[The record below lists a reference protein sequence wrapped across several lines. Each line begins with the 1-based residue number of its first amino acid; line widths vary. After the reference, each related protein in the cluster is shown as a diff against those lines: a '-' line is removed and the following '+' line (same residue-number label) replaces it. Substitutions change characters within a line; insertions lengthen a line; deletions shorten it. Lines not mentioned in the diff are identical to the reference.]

1 MFKTI
6 IDCLN
11 DVFYNISEGTLTDNL
26 YSVFENNLFEF
37 LKDTK
42 DPSDTLKNIFLY
54 KYKPNQKAKKGIAR
68 IYKDVIP
75 NRVEQKIFDL
85 INGDGCDAIKIK
97 YISCLPLKG
106 QAEELGINIRYLDVK
121 KPKGITSDKFY
132 LHHFCDDGKGFFGGE
147 GQFLNG
153 FIDVCVAKAMT
164 YFIDTPINK
173 EVFEWSS
180 GSYFM
185 SYIKFP
191 DLLHDFELRSIKNF
205 DSYYDSKEKVAGL
218 FKGLFEKA
226 LIEINKEDFES
237 TLTMII
243 KENDEDQCCL
253 YNPRDTLRM
262 FKAMGFE
269 RVLEV
274 CRIIFEHNFVFHG
287 WPDITIYRNSKISF
301 QEVKAAKD
309 KLRESQVYFY
319 LDKIEREGAI
329 FEGCTYEIIKM
340 D

>member
-1 MFKTI
+1 M
-6 IDCLN
+6 N
-11 DVFYNISEGTLTDNL
+11 
-26 YSVFENNLFEF
+26 
-37 LKDTK
+37 
-42 DPSDTLKNIFLY
+42 
-54 KYKPNQKAKKGIAR
+54 
-68 IYKDVIP
+68 
-75 NRVEQKIFDL
+75 
-85 INGDGCDAIKIK
+85 
-97 YISCLPLKG
+97 
-106 QAEELGINIRYLDVK
+106 VK

-132 LHHFCDDGKGFFGGE
+132 LQSFCEDENCFFGGE
-147 GQFLNG
+147 GKFLNG

-164 YFIDTPINK
+164 YFIDSKINK

-191 DLLHDFELRSIKNF
+191 DLLHDFELRSIKNV

-218 FKGLFEKA
+218 FKGIFEQA
-226 LIEINKEDFES
+226 LSEINAEYFES
-237 TLTMII
+237 TLNMII

-274 CRIIFEHNFVFHG
+274 CRIIFEQNFVFNG
-287 WPDITIYRNSKISF
+287 WPDVTIYRDSKISF